1 MGNAYGCQRYGPGIN
16 LGCNKQKVFFHLQL
30 SVLYRLSN
38 PICFTIDHFS
48 VRSKNR
54 LNQAKTVETVG
65 NSKFRQTVVINIR
78 IGTKSAVWR
87 KQRATTSLGNP
98 SQA

>member
-1 MGNAYGCQRYGPGIN
+1 MRSSRQNDKLEQWVMHTAVKDVVLGSI

-48 VRSKNR
+48 IRSKNR
-54 LNQAKTVETVG
+54 LNKAKAVETVG
-65 NSKFRQTVVINIR
+65 NSKFRRTDMINKRIYIELTV
-78 IGTKSAVWR
+78 K
-87 KQRATTSLGNP
+87 
-98 SQA
+98 